1 MSGAGVESE
10 RRGGIFAGM
19 RPLLSRYVLVRCGA
33 VLLVLVAVFAAA
45 GAAILAVER
54 QLEREHVAA
63 ERQRVVRWVDDVLE
77 AGGTPLRLF
86 VESYARRTSFTR
98 PERES
103 AGASPETTLAS
114 GMRTHRL
121 AAAWVV
127 EADGTV
133 RIGAGAADGELPL
146 PITPAQLAAQRTR
159 AVRFYL
165 RSGEA
170 LFEVRGARLS
180 GTQQTAD
187 RRGWL
192 FGAVRVDRDGLL
204 APLTRT
210 GEEVAILTPREAN
223 VLRAMEPGTFRVDRE
238 LKDLA
243 GMPVGVLRL
252 ERRPPGAEANARTF
266 RTGLTVMAG
275 MAALSIAVLGAG
287 LAYWLV
293 APARRI
299 HLALLRQDADAIRP
313 LLGAGG
319 EIGRLAQAASAAIER
334 QLRLERSLAE
344 RERLA
349 RELHDGV
356 VQSLYAAGLGLAAAQ
371 EKMAARPD
379 EARRVLEDTRTTLN
393 DTIRELRGVIAGL
406 EPEELQHRSFAE
418 AAQTVAA
425 FMQAVR
431 AVKFSVEIDQPLAAR
446 LSPPE
451 RMHLLQV
458 VREAVSNAVR
468 HGQAE
473 RVTITLRAEA
483 EGAVLE
489 VADDGCG
496 FETGAAQGE
505 GRGLANFNARAREIG
520 GAVTVESDRERGTVL
535 RLVLPRLAG
544 TGHR

>member
-1 MSGAGVESE
+1 
-10 RRGGIFAGM
+10 M
-19 RPLLSRYVLVRCGA
+19 RSLFSRWVLVRCGA
-33 VLLVLVAVFAAA
+33 VVLAL
-45 GAAILAVER
+45 AAIFAVASAAVLAMEQR
-54 QLEREHVAA
+54 LSRELLAT

-98 PERES
+98 PERETT
-103 AGASPETTLAS
+103 GASPETTLAS
-114 GMRTHRL
+114 GLRTHNL

-133 RIGAGAADGELPL
+133 RIGAGAAEGELPA
-146 PITPAQLAAQRTR
+146 PITAEQLAALRTR

-180 GTQQTAD
+180 GTQQPAD

-210 GEEVAILTPREAN
+210 GEEVAILTPREAT
-223 VLRAMEPGTFRVDRE
+223 VLRAMEPGTFRIERE
-238 LKDLA
+238 LKNLA
-243 GMPVGVLRL
+243 GATVGVLRL
-252 ERRPPGAEANARTF
+252 ERRPPGAEANSKSF

-275 MAALSIAVLGAG
+275 FAALSIAVLGAG

-293 APARRI
+293 APAQKI
-299 HLALLRQDADAIRP
+299 HRALLRQDADAIRP
-313 LLGAGG
+313 LVNVGG
-319 EIGRLAQAASAAIER
+319 EIGRLARAASVAIER
-334 QLRLERSLAE
+334 QVRLEQSLAE

-356 VQSLYAAGLGLAAAQ
+356 VQSLYAAGLGVASAQELAAT
-371 EKMAARPD
+371 RPA
-379 EARRVLEDTRTTLN
+379 EARRVLEDTRATLN

-406 EPEELQHRSFAE
+406 EPEELKHRSFAE
-418 AAQTVAA
+418 AVQAVAA
-425 FMQAVR
+425 FMQSVR
-431 AVKFSVEIDQPLAAR
+431 AVKFVVEIDQPLAAR

-451 RMHLLQV
+451 RLHLLQV

-473 RVTITLRAEA
+473 RVKIALRAEA

-496 FETGAAQGE
+496 FETDAAPGE

-520 GAVTVESDRERGTVL
+520 GAVTVESDRETGTVL
-535 RLVLPRLAG
+535 RLVLPRIA
-544 TGHR
+544 